1 MIKSYQNWQLR
12 KTAFMGKI
20 IIQVCFSK
28 LYKSQ
33 FKISMVLILVDKNK
47 KPHYG
52 A

>member
-20 IIQVCFSK
+20 ITRGTSESARPSPPMEMK
-28 LYKSQ
+28 TT
-33 FKISMVLILVDKNK
+33 
-47 KPHYG
+47 